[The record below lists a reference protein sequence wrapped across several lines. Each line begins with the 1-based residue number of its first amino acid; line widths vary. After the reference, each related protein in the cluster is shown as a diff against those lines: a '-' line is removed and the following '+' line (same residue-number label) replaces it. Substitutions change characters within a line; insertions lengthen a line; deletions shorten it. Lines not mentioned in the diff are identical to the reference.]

1 MITFQEES
9 YTKFFSKEFM
19 ELYKLHWEEIGAFN
33 KQKIRL
39 LPDWDVYRA
48 MGKQNRLI
56 TFTVREDS
64 TLIGYSIFILA
75 NHHHYKATSL
85 AENDIL
91 YLKPEFRKGLTGYRF
106 IKYCV
111 EKLKKEFD
119 VIILSMKAEYSFE
132 PIVKRL
138 GFKLTDYK
146 FTLEI

>member
-19 ELYKLHWEEIGAFN
+19 ELYKLHWEEIGVFD
-33 KQKIRL
+33 KQKIKL
-39 LPDWDVYRA
+39 LPDWGVYRA
-48 MGKQNRLI
+48 MGRQGNLI
-56 TFTVREDS
+56 TFTIRDS
-64 TLIGYSIFILA
+64 EILIGYNIFIIT

-111 EKLKKEFD
+111 EELKKMVD
-119 VIILSMKAEYSFE
+119 VITLSMKAEYSFE
-132 PIVKRL
+132 PMVKRL

-146 FTLEI
+146 FTLET